1 MKQLLE
7 TAEKIR
13 SMEIRGAG
21 RIARAAAAELRDY
34 AGRVQTR
41 DIDDLNLKM
50 KKAAKILVDTRPTAV
65 SLPNAVRAVMR
76 YKGETVEDAKIEIK
90 KLGDGFVINSENAVR
105 KIGEIG
111 ARRIRDG
118 DTIMTH
124 CNSSAAISIIAAAHA
139 QGKDIKII
147 ATESRPRWQ
156 GHLTVKQL
164 DDLGIKTSLI
174 VDSAVRYF
182 MKEVDVVVMGAD
194 AITANGSLINKIGTS
209 QLALAAH
216 EARKNVIIAA
226 ETYKFSPRS
235 ILGELVE
242 IEERDSSE
250 VISPE
255 KLGGLSNV
263 SVKNPAFDVTPR
275 EYIDLICTEV
285 GAIPPEMAYVIIKDF
300 LGWGIEDMNYEG
312 DNYATKKGTSRR

>member
-1 MKQLLE
+1 MNQLLE

-34 AGRVQTR
+34 AGRVQTG
-41 DIDDLNLKM
+41 DIEDFNLKM

-76 YKGETVEDAKIEIK
+76 YKGETVEDAKNEIK
-90 KLGDGFVINSENAVR
+90 KHGDEFVTNSENAVR
-105 KIGEIG
+105 RIGEIG

-139 QGKDIKII
+139 QGKDIKVI

-156 GHLTVKQL
+156 GHLTIKQL
-164 DDLGIKTSLI
+164 DNLGIKTSLI

-182 MKEVDVVVMGAD
+182 MKEVDIVVMGAD

-250 VISPE
+250 VISKE
-255 KLGGLSNV
+255 KLGELSNV

-300 LGWGIEDMNYEG
+300 LGWSIEDMNYEEVSL
-312 DNYATKKGTSRR
+312 AAQKGTFRS

>member
-1 MKQLLE
+1 MKQLKE
-7 TAEKIR
+7 TAGKIK

-34 AGRVQTR
+34 AYRIR
-41 DIDDLNLKM
+41 IKDIDEFNKKM
-50 KKAAKILVDTRPTAV
+50 KYAAGLLVSTRPTAV

-76 YKGETVEDAKIEIK
+76 YEGETVDEAKSSIK
-90 KLGDGFVINSENAVR
+90 KLADGFISNSENAVKR
-105 KIGEIG
+105 IGEIG
-111 ARRIRDG
+111 ARRVRDG

-124 CNSSAAISIIAAAHA
+124 CNSSAAISIMAEAHE
-139 QGKDIKII
+139 QGKNISVI
-147 ATESRPRWQ
+147 ATESRPRMQ
-156 GHLTVKQL
+156 GLITIKQL
-164 DDLGIKTSLI
+164 DALGIKTALI

-182 MKEVDVVVMGAD
+182 MKDVDLVIMGAD
-194 AITANGSLINKIGTS
+194 AITANGSVINKIGTS

-226 ETYKFSPRS
+226 ETYKFSPRT

-250 VISPE
+250 VISKE
-255 KLGGLSNV
+255 KLGKFSNV

-285 GAIPPEMAYVIIKDF
+285 GAIPPEMAYVIIREY
-300 LGWGIEDMNYEG
+300 LGWRIEEMNSEGI
-312 DNYATKKGTSRR
+312 R